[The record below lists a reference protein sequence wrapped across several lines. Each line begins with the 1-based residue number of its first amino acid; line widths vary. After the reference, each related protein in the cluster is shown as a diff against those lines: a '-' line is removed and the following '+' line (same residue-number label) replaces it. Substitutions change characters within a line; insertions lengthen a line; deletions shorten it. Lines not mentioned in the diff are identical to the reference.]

1 MKIAYLFSGQGSQYL
16 NMGRELYELKEARE
30 VFERVNSSIDIDVA
44 KLCFE
49 EQENLN
55 RTEYAQ
61 IAIFTVSM
69 AALKVLKSKSIE
81 VDAAIGLSLGEYS
94 SLCFAESFT
103 LEDGARL
110 VRKRGQIM
118 GRHAEKVKGTM
129 AAIVG
134 LEENIVEDVCKKA
147 EDTGFVRA
155 ANYNC
160 PKQVVIAG
168 KEEAVLKAMN
178 IAEGLGAKAVKLNV
192 SGAFHTQMLKDA
204 SEEFYNILT
213 NIEINQP
220 KRKVISNLNGDYYKK
235 NDDIREMLKMQMVS
249 PVYFEKGIR
258 KLIEDGY
265 DTFIEL
271 GPSKVLSGFVKKI
284 DRKLTTLNVED
295 LKSLEKTL
303 EYIGGK

>member
-16 NMGRELYELKEARE
+16 NMGRELYELKEARD
-30 VFERVNSSIDIDVA
+30 VFDRVNRSIDIDVA

-49 EQENLN
+49 EEGNLN
-55 RTEYAQ
+55 KTEYAQ

-69 AALKVLKSKSIE
+69 AALNVLKSKGIE
-81 VDAAIGLSLGEYS
+81 VDAGIGLSLGEYS
-94 SLCFAESFT
+94 ALCFADSFT
-103 LEDGARL
+103 LEDGAML

-118 GRHAEKVKGTM
+118 GRYAEKLKGTM

-134 LEENIVEDVCKKA
+134 LEDDMIEDVCKKA
-147 EDTGFVRA
+147 EDAGFVKP

-168 KEEAVLKAMN
+168 EEEAVLKAMN

-192 SGAFHTQMLKDA
+192 SGAFHTQMLKEA
-204 SEEFYNILT
+204 SEEFYSILKEIDINIP
-213 NIEINQP
+213 N
-220 KRKVISNLNGDYYKK
+220 KKVVSNLKADYYKK
-235 NDDIREMLKMQMVS
+235 DDDVREILKLQMIS
-249 PVYFEKGIR
+249 PVYFEKGVKR
-258 KLIEDGY
+258 LIEDGY

-295 LKSLEKTL
+295 LKSLDKTL

>member
-30 VFERVNSSIDIDVA
+30 VFEIVNGSVDIDVA

-49 EQENLN
+49 EQDNIN
-55 RTEYAQ
+55 KTEYAQ

-69 AALKVLKSKSIE
+69 AALNILKSKGID
-81 VDAAIGLSLGEYS
+81 VDAGIGLSLGEYS
-94 SLCFAESFT
+94 ALCFADSFT
-103 LEDGARL
+103 LEDGAKL
-110 VRKRGQIM
+110 VRKRGEIM
-118 GRHAEKVKGTM
+118 GRCAQKVKGTM

-134 LEENIVEDVCKKA
+134 LEDGLVEDICKKA
-147 EDTGFVRA
+147 EDVGFVKP

-168 KEEAVLKAMN
+168 EEEAVLKAMN
-178 IAEGLGAKAVKLNV
+178 MAEDLGAKAVKLNV

-204 SEEFYNILT
+204 SEEFYSILK
-213 NIEINQP
+213 EIDIKMPN
-220 KRKVISNLNGDYYKK
+220 KKVVSNLNGDYYKK
-235 NDDIREMLKMQMVS
+235 DDDIREMLKMQMVS
-249 PVYFEKGIR
+249 PVYFEKGVKR
-258 KLIEDGY
+258 LIEDGY

>member
-16 NMGRELYELKEARE
+16 NMGRELYELKGARD
-30 VFERVNSSIDIDVA
+30 VFDRVNRSIDIDVS

-49 EQENLN
+49 EEGNLN
-55 RTEYAQ
+55 KTEYAQ

-69 AALKVLKSKSIE
+69 AALNVLKSKGIE
-81 VDAAIGLSLGEYS
+81 VDAGIGLSLGEYS
-94 SLCFAESFT
+94 ALCFADSFT
-103 LEDGARL
+103 IEDGAKL

-118 GRHAEKVKGTM
+118 GRYAEKAKGAM

-134 LEENIVEDVCKKA
+134 LEDDMIEDVCKKA
-147 EDTGFVRA
+147 EDAGFVKP

-168 KEEAVLKAMN
+168 EEEAVLKAMN

-192 SGAFHTQMLKDA
+192 SGAFHTQMLEDA
-204 SEEFYNILT
+204 SEEFYSILKE
-213 NIEINQP
+213 IEINIP
-220 KRKVISNLNGDYYKK
+220 NKKVVSNLKADYYKK
-235 NDDIREMLKMQMVS
+235 DDDVREILKLQMIS
-249 PVYFEKGIR
+249 PVYFEKGVKR
-258 KLIEDGY
+258 LIEDGY

-295 LKSLEKTL
+295 LKSLDKTL